1 MLKRIYL
8 FSMLSCLAL
17 SAMAGIETR
26 SVTFDFST
34 AAAIQAWG
42 LPVPTQSNPTSLQFN
57 LVNEEISLVP
67 SSNAP
72 TLTFYQNRYT
82 FYSKNG
88 QSFSFQAAEGAT
100 ITRIDFNGMYTSQR
114 FTANPT
120 GFDAN
125 NAYWSGSASK
135 VTFTG
140 TGGNTLYSMT
150 VTYEV
155 ELPDYDPCD
164 VNRDGAVTAA
174 DVTALYNYLL
184 NNDMTYYNSCDVNGD
199 GNITSS
205 DITSVYNY
213 LLNGGEPPTPAVPMP
228 TFSHPSGTVFNTP
241 TEVTVTGPAN
251 SRIYITTDGST
262 PSTTHYHDNAYGSI
276 TVMVGFNMTLKAIA
290 VVDGQSSAVAT
301 AVYSLVEVPGPTF
314 NPPSGTVFQGTG
326 SVTITGPY
334 GSMIYFTLDG
344 STPTT
349 SHYYS
354 HGNSPYTIEELE
366 VGTTTIKA
374 IAVLNGVASPVMT
387 AVYTVEEVID
397 NNINANWKETAFNI
411 PELGPKPTTSSATY
425 NQAWRLEYP
434 HINTGSNYMVVVHAT
449 NPLGISLSLELD
461 KSQRANRWTCYTM
474 HSGVPNNNVGRVTST
489 FHPDECVPTA
499 YQVAHNEYTTG
510 KYTTS
515 CTNLDGSNMTLFARG
530 HICASEDR
538 QTTEDQNYD
547 TFTTS
552 NIHPQYQAH
561 NAGLWQRMETKV
573 QNWGYSNSFRDT
585 LYVCKGATIGN
596 VTLNGTTA
604 SGIIPYSE
612 VRTKFGVNL
621 TGTLV
626 IPRYWYMAV
635 LRLKNGQYEAMAYWT
650 EQINSN
656 CNSTTLQSCMI
667 TIDEL
672 ERRTGIDF
680 FCNLPD
686 DIEEQVETT
695 LNTSIWQ

>member
-1 MLKRIYL
+1 MLKRFYL
-8 FSMLSCLAL
+8 FSLLSLMAL
-17 SAMAGIETR
+17 GAIAETETKTA
-26 SVTFDFST
+26 VFDFSSPE
-34 AAAIQAWG
+34 ALAQLG
-42 LPVPTQSNPTSLQFN
+42 LPTPTSSTPTYLHN
-57 LVNEEISLVP
+57 NITVGDITLIP
-67 SSNAP
+67 GSSSP
-72 TLTFYQNRYT
+72 RSSFYQNQYT
-82 FYSKNG
+82 FYTASGN
-88 QSFSFQAAEGAT
+88 SFSFQAGSGAT
-100 ITRIDFNGMYTSQR
+100 IKRVNFNGFYSKQN
-114 FTANPT
+114 FTASPA
-120 GFDAN
+120 GFDSGN
-125 NAYWSGSASK
+125 TYWSGSTSK

-140 TGGNTLYSMT
+140 TSGNSLFSMT

-155 ELPDYDPCD
+155 EVPDYNPCD
-164 VNRDGAVTAA
+164 VNRDGVVTSA
-174 DVTALYNYLL
+174 DITAIYNFML
-184 NNDMTYYNSCDVNGD
+184 NNDMTYYSSCDVNGD
-199 GNITSS
+199 GNITSA
-205 DITSVYNY
+205 DVTTLYNY
-213 LLNGGEPPTPAVPMP
+213 LLNGEEPSTVPMP
-228 TFSHPSGTVFNTP
+228 TFSHPSGTVFDTP

-262 PSTTHYHDNAYGSI
+262 PSTTHYEDNAYGSI

-290 VVDGQSSAVAT
+290 IVDGQSSAVAT

-314 NPPSGTVFQGTG
+314 NPASGTVFQGSG

-344 STPTT
+344 TTPTT
-349 SHYYS
+349 SHYYT
-354 HGNSPYTIEELE
+354 HGNSPFTIEELE

-374 IAVLNGVASPVMT
+374 IAVINGVASPVMT
-387 AVYTVEEVID
+387 AVYTVEVVTD
-397 NNINANWKETAFNI
+397 NNVNANWKETSYNI
-411 PELGPKPTTSSATY
+411 PVSGVTATSSSATY

-434 HINTGSNYMVVVHAT
+434 HISTSSNSMVVVHAT
-449 NPLGISLSLELD
+449 SNAGISLSLELD
-461 KSQRANRWTCYTM
+461 KSQRANRWACFTM
-474 HSGVPNNNVGRVTST
+474 HAGLPNNGVGRTAST
-489 FHPDECVPTA
+489 FHPDDYVPAA

-547 TFTTS
+547 TFITS

-561 NAGLWQRMETKV
+561 NAGLWQRMEAKV
-573 QNWGYSNSFRDT
+573 QSWGYNNNFRDT

-596 VTLNGTTA
+596 VVLNGTTQ
-604 SGIIPYSE
+604 SGTIPTSE
-612 VRTKFGVNL
+612 VYSKFGVNI
-621 TGTLV
+621 TGTLT

-650 EQINSN
+650 EQINSS
-656 CNSTTLQSCMI
+656 CSSTTLQSCMI

-686 DIEEQVETT
+686 DIEEEVEAT

>member
-8 FSMLSCLAL
+8 LSLLSLVAL
-17 SAMAGIETR
+17 GAIAATETKTA
-26 SVTFDFST
+26 VFDFSSPE
-34 AAAIQAWG
+34 ALAQLG
-42 LPVPTQSNPTSLQFN
+42 LPTPTSSTPTYLQNNITVGDITF
-57 LVNEEISLVP
+57 IP
-67 SSNAP
+67 GSSSP
-72 TLTFYQNRYT
+72 RSTYYQNQYT
-82 FYSKNG
+82 FYTTSGNT
-88 QSFSFQAAEGAT
+88 FSFQAASGAT
-100 ITRIDFNGMYTSQR
+100 IKRVDFDGFYTQQR
-114 FTANPT
+114 FTASPA
-120 GFDAN
+120 GFDSGN
-125 NAYWSGSASK
+125 SYWSGSTSK

-140 TGGNTLYSMT
+140 TGGNSLFSMT

-155 ELPDYDPCD
+155 EVTNYEPCD

-174 DVTALYNYLL
+174 DITALYNHLL
-184 NNDMTYYNSCDVNGD
+184 NNDMTYYNSYDVNGD

-205 DITSVYNY
+205 DVTAIYNY
-213 LLNGGEPPTPAVPMP
+213 LLNGGGVPSVPMP

-262 PSTTHYHDNAYGSI
+262 PSTTNYQDNAYGSI
-276 TVMVGFNMTLKAIA
+276 NVMVGFNMTLKAIA

-314 NPPSGTVFQGTG
+314 NPPSGTVFQGNG

-344 STPTT
+344 TTPTT
-349 SHYYS
+349 SHYYT
-354 HGNSPYTIEELE
+354 HGNSPFTIEELE

-374 IAVLNGVASPVMT
+374 IAVLNGVASPVIT
-387 AVYTVEEVID
+387 AVYTVEEVTD
-397 NNINANWKETAFNI
+397 NNVNANWKETAFNI
-411 PELGPKPTTSSATY
+411 PESGPKPTTSSATY
-425 NQAWRLEYP
+425 NQAWRIEYP
-434 HINTGSNYMVVVHAT
+434 HIATSSNYMVVVHAT
-449 NPLGISLSLELD
+449 NVGISLSLELD
-461 KSQRANRWTCYTM
+461 KNQRANHWTCFTM
-474 HSGVPNNNVGRVTST
+474 HSGLPNNNVGRVTST

-561 NAGLWQRMETKV
+561 NAGLWQRMEAKV

-585 LYVCKGATIGN
+585 LYVCKGATIGD
-596 VTLNGTTA
+596 VTLNGSTT
-604 SGIIPYSE
+604 SGLIPKSE
-612 VRTKFGVNL
+612 VQSLYGVNI
-621 TGTLV
+621 TGTLP

-635 LRLKNGQYEAMAYWT
+635 LRLKNGQYQAMAYWT
-650 EQINSN
+650 EQINSS
-656 CNSTTLQSCMI
+656 CSSTTLPSCMI

-686 DIEEQVETT
+686 DIEDAVEST